1 MDRYIPYRFNKTI
14 IFPELHKKKRGQIEV
29 NGDDYLNAV
38 IELEKKYEKSLIDIL
53 NSVEI
58 SSSVKTDRY
67 SLPFQQEIIIIH
79 KATKIINYNFSIY
92 YPAREIVR
100 NLLADDIRKIR
111 FYLLVEVVLDDSFT
125 ENLPIG
131 SVVFKFRYRIHY

>member
-14 IFPELHKKKRGQIEV
+14 IFPELHKKKRGKIEV

-38 IELEKKYEKSLIDIL
+38 TELEKKYEKNLIEIL

-67 SLPFQQEIIIIH
+67 SLPFQQEIVIIH
-79 KATKIINYNFSIY
+79 KATKNINYNFSIY
-92 YPAREIVR
+92 YPAREILR
-100 NLLADDIRKIR
+100 SLLVDDIRK
-111 FYLLVEVVLDDSFT
+111 LDFT
-125 ENLPIG
+125 YWL
-131 SVVFKFRYRIHY
+131 R